1 VVFPNSSSG
10 REDGTL
16 RAAKSGEV
24 PGTIDYTMN
33 RADVTRILRNAKTT
47 SVLSGS
53 CPIPEQARRVDND
66 QDAD

>member
-33 RADVTRILRNAKTT
+33 RADVTRILRNAKNNIGIIRIPPNSGT
-47 SVLSGS
+47 SA
-53 CPIPEQARRVDND
+53 AR
-66 QDAD
+66 